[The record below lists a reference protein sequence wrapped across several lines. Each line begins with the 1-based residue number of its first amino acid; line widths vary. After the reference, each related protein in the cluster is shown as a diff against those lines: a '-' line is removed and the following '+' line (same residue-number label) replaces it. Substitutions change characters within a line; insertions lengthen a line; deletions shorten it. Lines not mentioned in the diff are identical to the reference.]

1 MPGRVQ
7 IVAELKRALRA
18 AGHTY
23 ADVARQLELS
33 VASVKRLFSTGDFT
47 LARLERVCDL
57 VGLGLSDI
65 LENAASH
72 STPSRPLTLA
82 QEKELV
88 ADSRLLFIAWL
99 VLIRTPVEDIP
110 RMYRFTEQEVLR
122 ALIRLDRLKVI
133 ELLPGNRVRLLI
145 SRQLSWRAGGPVH
158 QYIHQKLLREFFS
171 SSFTGSQEEF
181 VFFGSRVSP
190 EAHGRLKKVLQDASR
205 ECADIIDRDRTTTG
219 SRKGAAYMLAL
230 RPWVFSEFEEFERE

>member
-1 MPGRVQ
+1 MPGRAQ

-57 VGLGLSDI
+57 IGLGLSDI

-72 STPSRPLTLA
+72 TAPTKPLTVA
-82 QEKELV
+82 QEKEIV
-88 ADSRLLFIAWL
+88 ADPTLLFIAWL
-99 VLIRTPVEDIP
+99 VLIRTPIGEIP
-110 RMYRFTEQEVLR
+110 RLYRFTEQEVQQ

-145 SRQLSWRAGGPVH
+145 SRQCSWRVGGPIH
-158 QYIHQKLLREFFS
+158 QHIHQKLLQEFFAS
-171 SSFTGSQEEF
+171 TFTGHEEEF
-181 VFFGSRVSP
+181 VFFGYPVSA
-190 EAHGRLKKVLQDASR
+190 EALGRLKKVLQDASR
-205 ECADIIDRDRTTTG
+205 ECADIIDRDRSAAGT
-219 SRKGAAYMLAL
+219 RKGAAYVLAL
-230 RPWVFSEFEEFERE
+230 RPWSYSGFERFERD